1 MVVFIKLR
9 FSFGDVVKAPHLPP
23 GPWKLPVIGNLHQLN
38 TGLPHRRLRELAQQ
52 HGPLMHLQLGET
64 YFTVVSSPELAHEF
78 LKAHDLNFASR
89 PFLPS
94 ADIIFYNSRDIGY
107 VAYGDYWKQMR
118 KICALQLLSAKRVKS
133 LRRVREEEIAR
144 LVASITEPPAKPAAV
159 NLSQMLIS
167 LSNAVTL
174 RAAFGGKM
182 LRKQDE
188 AILPVLQQILKAA
201 GGLGLADIFPS
212 SKFVRLVSGLE
223 RKLKTL
229 HETADGILE
238 GIIAEHVARRREED
252 HQEEDLVDVL
262 LNFVENQGLPFPFTN
277 VEVKAVILDIFL
289 AGSDSS
295 SVTVEWAMSQLMN
308 NPHTMEKAQKEVRQV
323 FDKTGKVD
331 EEGVDELVYL
341 KSVVK
346 ETFRLHPAAPLLLPR
361 EAQEAVVIHG
371 HLIPAKTRVIINAW
385 AIGQDPHH
393 WDEPEK
399 FNPERFADSSV
410 EFMGLDFQFIPFGA
424 GRRICPGIQYGL
436 AVIDLLLANLL
447 YHFDWKLPDGI
458 EPEGLDM
465 SETFGATV
473 RRKNPLYL
481 IPIPY
486 HRTTA

>member
-144 LVASITEPPAKPAAV
+144 LVASITEPPAKPV

-308 NPHTMEKAQKEVRQV
+308 NPHTMEKAQKE
-323 FDKTGKVD
+323 
-331 EEGVDELVYL
+331 

>member
-144 LVASITEPPAKPAAV
+144 LNTSSLTMRPAAAV

-238 GIIAEHVARRREED
+238 GIIAEHVARRM
-252 HQEEDLVDVL
+252 
-262 LNFVENQGLPFPFTN
+262 ENQGLPFPFTN

-371 HLIPAKTRVIINAW
+371 HLIPAKTR
-385 AIGQDPHH
+385 
-393 WDEPEK
+393 
-399 FNPERFADSSV
+399 FADSSV

>member
-64 YFTVVSSPELAHEF
+64 S
-78 LKAHDLNFASR
+78 N
-89 PFLPS
+89 
-94 ADIIFYNSRDIGY
+94 GY

-144 LVASITEPPAKPAAV
+144 LVGSLTMRPAAAV

-277 VEVKAVILDIFL
+277 VEVKAVIL
-289 AGSDSS
+289 SDSS